1 MKELI
6 KRIWERIGFGK
17 SQQPQEIA
25 VVEPGPAEPE
35 KKPRRTRQR
44 KAK

>member
-1 MKELI
+1 MKQLI

-17 SQQPQEIA
+17 TQQPQEIA
-25 VVEPGPAEPE
+25 VVEPGPTEPE
-35 KKPRRTRQR
+35 KKTRKPRQR